1 MKSSFPLLPLIIGL
15 VLINFGLGH
24 RLVAEEDDDWLEYYF
39 TNPTP
44 EHFVEEMKDW
54 AADGTLDNE
63 GARPALI
70 GFVSQLV
77 RQNRE
82 KVEAWDAALTG
93 LTPSQLQLWYT
104 ALLFSRTEEADKLM
118 LNRFG
123 DRYREQKVETGKIL
137 ELPLDKE
144 MTVDML
150 WGYFYATGS
159 PEAIRR
165 IVLCFRF
172 ADAPDTVE
180 GQKIPEGYVPQYK
193 ILPHF
198 AAGSLSANAS
208 RHPEVLAELER
219 LLKEGTDLL
228 ESEKNGVYDVLS
240 ELLPEKYPH
249 VKRPDA
255 KESGVLVE

>member
-1 MKSSFPLLPLIIGL
+1 MKSSLSLLPLIFAL
-15 VLINFGLGH
+15 VLVNPGMSQTLM
-24 RLVAEEDDDWLEYYF
+24 AADDADWLEYYF

-44 EHFVEEMKDW
+44 ERFVEEMKDW

-77 RQNRE
+77 RQNRAM
-82 KVEAWDAALTG
+82 VETWDTALAG
-93 LTPSQLQLWYT
+93 LTPGQLQLWYT
-104 ALLFSRTEEADKLM
+104 ALLFSRTEEADKLL

-159 PEAIRR
+159 AEAIRR

-172 ADAPDTVE
+172 VDAEDPGKGFKV
-180 GQKIPEGYVPQYK
+180 PEGYVPQYK
-193 ILPHF
+193 LLPHF

-249 VKRPDA
+249 VKRPDK
-255 KESGVLVE
+255 KESGVVVE

>member
-1 MKSSFPLLPLIIGL
+1 MKPPSPLSLLIFAVAVMG
-15 VLINFGLGH
+15 FGLS
-24 RLVAEEDDDWLEYYF
+24 LPVSAQEEQDWLEYYF
-39 TNPTP
+39 TAPTP
-44 EHFVEEMKDW
+44 ERLVAEMKNW
-54 AADGTLDNE
+54 AADGTLENE

-70 GFVSQLV
+70 GFISQVV
-77 RQNRE
+77 RQNRGE
-82 KVEAWDAALTG
+82 VAAWDAALAG
-93 LTPSQLQLWYT
+93 LTPSQLQLWFT

-118 LNRFG
+118 LERFG

-159 PEAIRR
+159 AEAIRR

-172 ADAPDTVE
+172 ADAPDTPE
-180 GQKIPEGYVPQYK
+180 GFKVPEGYVPQYK
-193 ILPHF
+193 MLPHF
-198 AAGSLSANAS
+198 AAGSLTANGS

-228 ESEKNGVYDVLS
+228 ESEKNGVYGVLS

-249 VKRPDA
+249 GERAEKA
-255 KESGVLVE
+255 A